1 MAIKI
6 KKPAKINFY
15 KFVKPEGAGSS
26 TKKSAGSTALA
37 KGIGKNVSALNNIGV
52 TLNSVAKAMQEFV
65 ESQQN
70 ILKNVTTSV
79 EPSFVPRYT
88 KPMGQDD
95 DGGGGL
101 VDNDIAKVKMPG
113 FLEAIFNLVKDFL
126 VLAIAKPALEWLSD
140 PENRQT
146 VKNVIGTIVDIFKAV
161 SGFLTDRVT
170 GLIDNLYELFRD
182 DKSWWEKI
190 GDFFGAVVN
199 FAGLFVAI
207 RYLKNPLKLISD
219 FGDVLKGLFG
229 GLKGAKKS
237 LGGTLKRLGKAGM
250 LVGAGLLLYNA
261 LTGNDGEDGEDGS
274 DGAAGMDGSTGDI
287 EDALGDFAR
296 GGPLAKYAKGGWISG
311 PQSGYPV
318 SLDGGRSAS
327 FIGHGTEYV
336 AQRAAGGF
344 VIPFNTPA
352 TKSNPGLT
360 QSRIGEAQG
369 MGFDLGGMLQGF
381 AAGGPTPQTSTE
393 RTTNKGLNRKDKN
406 GGQKAVIGVGKAI
419 LKKGFTVAE
428 HPNFTKNNYSGS
440 GANTG
445 KGFNA
450 KGNSRVG
457 GHSAGSAHYK
467 NLALD
472 VTDWRP
478 GDWGGRTKK
487 LAQRV
492 FDLRKQF
499 KLTQI
504 IHDPWGSWF
513 AGEGRKGAALGGHPS
528 HLHLAFADSII
539 KGGGSKQP
547 SNTGSGAAAA
557 DSKTV
562 QSMGFNKQQWDIFR
576 HTVAKIES
584 SGQPNNGYGAKGG
597 SNDHYDGRYQ
607 LGADAKTD
615 GARYAGLSD
624 PGHSASAREKF
635 RNDPKLQEKLFAGF
649 TKANHTYLMG
659 NAEYKSASPERKL
672 QILGYAHNQG
682 MGGAEKWMTTGVVGA
697 DGFGTKGTKYTD
709 EIAKAFKSKGK
720 DGGGNNIEFDDVNI
734 ASTDTE
740 SIGDGNTNGNTNDD
754 SSTSSPSGFQFSSDP
769 TVAFSQLAEQMT
781 SAFSGSG
788 NGISGLDNSVVKDLK
803 GAFSPLASSS
813 TSDLKQGTA
822 NVETAKNNKRSAQA
836 QVVSEMQNLAALQ
849 NQQTQAVAQQN
860 MEQVAA
866 AQNAARQ
873 QKPQIIP
880 TGGDTKKELVAQL
893 NSFNNPLKVFG

>member
-15 KFVKPEGAGSS
+15 KFVKPEVAASDKKGAGNAALI
-26 TKKSAGSTALA
+26 KSIS
-37 KGIGKNVSALNNIGV
+37 KNVSALNNIGT

-95 DGGGGL
+95 DGDGL
-101 VDNDIAKVKMPG
+101 VDNDIAEVKMPG
-113 FLEAIFNLVKDFL
+113 FLEAIFNLLKDFII
-126 VLAIAKPALEWLSD
+126 LAIAKPALEWLSD
-140 PENRQT
+140 PENREAVKRT
-146 VKNVIGTIVDIFKAV
+146 VNVMVDLFKAV

-207 RYLKNPLKLISD
+207 RYLKNPLKLIGD
-219 FGDVLKGLFG
+219 FKSVLKGLFT

-237 LGGTLKRLGKAGM
+237 LKGTLRRLGKAGL

-261 LTGNDGEDGEDGS
+261 IAGNDGEDGEDGS
-274 DGAAGMDGSTGDI
+274 DGANGNDGSTGDI
-287 EDALGDFAR
+287 ADALGDFAR
-296 GGPLAKYAKGGWISG
+296 GGPLAKYAQGGWISG

-381 AAGGPTPQTSTE
+381 AAGGPTNQTSTE
-393 RTTNKGLNRKDKN
+393 RTTNKGTNRKDKN

-457 GHSAGSAHYK
+457 GHSSGSAHYK
-467 NLALD
+467 DLALD
-472 VTDWRP
+472 VTDWRA

-487 LAQRV
+487 LAQKV

-513 AGEGRKGAALGGHPS
+513 AGEGRKGAAIGGHPS
-528 HLHLAFADSII
+528 HLHLAFADSMI
-539 KGGGSKQP
+539 KGGGGRQP

-557 DSKTV
+557 DLKTV

-584 SGQPNNGYGAKGG
+584 NGQPNNGYGAKGG

-624 PGHSASAREKF
+624 PGHGASAREKF

-720 DGGGNNIEFDDVNI
+720 DGGGNNIQFDDMNI
-734 ASTDTE
+734 ASLDGD
-740 SIGDGNTNGNTNDD
+740 SIGDGNNEND
-754 SSTSSPSGFQFSSDP
+754 SSNSSSSSSSSGFQFSSDP
-769 TVAFSQLAEQMT
+769 TVAFSQLAEQMA
-781 SAFSGSG
+781 SAFGGSG
-788 NGISGLDNSVVKDLK
+788 DGISGIDTSSITADLK
-803 GAFSPLASSS
+803 KTFAPLASSS
-813 TSDLKQGTA
+813 TSDLKEGTS
-822 NVETAKNNKRSAQA
+822 NVETAKNNKKTAQA
-836 QVVSEMQNLAALQ
+836 QVVAEMQKLAAVQ
-849 NQQTQAVAQQN
+849 NQQTQAVAQEN
-860 MEQVAA
+860 LKQVASAQQA
-866 AQNAARQ
+866 AASK
-873 QKPQIIP
+873 KPKLVSA
-880 TGGDTKKELVAQL
+880 GGNTNSNLVSSL
-893 NSFNNPLKVFG
+893 NSSNNPLKVFS